1 MGGGQ
6 MHPSMRLPMQMGHQG
21 HMGMPPQRM
30 MQMDQRGGGLPPNMP
45 QFMPS
50 GPYPGM
56 PGMGMNGV
64 PGMHGGR
71 PPNMPP
77 NMHPGMPPNMPP
89 HMMPGRGGGGG
100 QMY

>member
-1 MGGGQ
+1 MIRSVLLLYSLCTLWCV
-6 MHPSMRLPMQMGHQG
+6 PLT
-21 HMGMPPQRM
+21 
-30 MQMDQRGGGLPPNMP
+30 GGGLPPNMP